1 MLSLKG
7 TVTCAAASAAL
18 VGKPAS
24 SPVIRTMLPHPC
36 FFARPN
42 KPTVARWVGSEKN
55 RSTMSGWT
63 EASLRSA
70 ASWQA
75 FKEGKSLLDG
85 GMVVEAKAATSGWHG
100 IVRMGKRLM
109 KVTVIVKSPTNLDTT
124 CPCSDNQRSGA
135 VCCHAVASGLA
146 ALKPA
151 TSPMVTPT
159 PAPQPSPAV
168 SVPWQV
174 LLPLNWRDALT
185 RGKLAATLAVA
196 SGSEISP
203 ADDRLNFW
211 LAKEGVVKKEILS
224 LNLDGGRVPAFLESI
239 ADHPRL
245 AAGKDRLTIQI
256 RSGERLQL
264 SAADHRQDQIQLVPN
279 PASGPWI
286 EIGGSF
292 WKISEDTVV
301 RVGEGSIPAD
311 LAGTL
316 SELAHGKSV
325 KIPTQRF
332 FNHLNSWQEWLHF
345 PEGSWLD
352 SLHFIQARA
361 VFELSLE
368 GSLQHLEAQL
378 SVRYGAAP
386 LVPPGLGKVVGL
398 PRLSGDHCEVRDLAL
413 EEKAVGRLS
422 RAGFEVENFSSGR
435 WVMKGEPAILDFL
448 TQSLPHLREE
458 WTVTEG
464 ERFGHIQKQVAVVS
478 PKIVILGSGEDWLSF
493 DLSFQT
499 SDGVSIPSAVVR
511 SLLRAGKGSGAAAGG
526 RRLIISDDIASV
538 IDPLFSDLDLRQE
551 NGHFLASAR
560 SGELIREIQK
570 KISKSQTT
578 SSQQVL
584 FTFNSPP
591 TLLAELRP
599 YQSNGAG
606 WMLDRVQRFGGAL
619 LADDMGLGKTVQ
631 TIALIERLFE
641 SSDKDS
647 GVVMVVATASLLGN
661 WKAEFARFAPTRM
674 VRILHG
680 VNRDAERSRIQSGDV
695 ILTSYGTLARDL
707 ASHLKR
713 DYRAVVVDEASL
725 MRNPDTDHAKAISKL
740 RATCRIAL
748 TGTPI
753 ENGVKDLWSIF
764 RFIQP
769 GWLGGREEFK
779 DRYEMPLVTGESPGA
794 VIERLRLKISPFLLR
809 RTKEQVA
816 PELPSKL
823 FIDEFCDLSPDQQ
836 AVYKELLMEGRKRVD
851 AIADSG
857 NKGAARMQMLT
868 ALLRLRQT
876 CCDLALL
883 GNERFNQLLVARRS
897 AKLQRLLE
905 LIEEAINGNHRMLIF
920 SQFQKQLLEIQK
932 SISERGW
939 TCLRLDGQSRNR
951 QQLVDKFQQADGPPV
966 FLISLKAGGYGLN
979 LTAADT
985 VVHFDPWWNPA
996 AEAQATDRAHR
1007 IGQTRPVTVY
1017 RLLTRGTVE
1026 EKVVRL
1032 QAKKR
1037 ELSSVIDE
1045 NGAGDAAGWSM
1056 EELESM
1062 LG

>member
-1 MLSLKG
+1 
-7 TVTCAAASAAL
+7 
-18 VGKPAS
+18 
-24 SPVIRTMLPHPC
+24 
-36 FFARPN
+36 
-42 KPTVARWVGSEKN
+42 
-55 RSTMSGWT
+55 MSGWT
-63 EASLRSA
+63 EATIRAA

-75 FKEGKSLLDG
+75 FKEGKGLYEA
-85 GMVVEAKAATSGWHG
+85 GMVAEAKAGATGWQA
-100 IVRMGKRLM
+100 IVKVGKRMM
-109 KVTVIVKSPTNLDTT
+109 KVSVTVKSPTNLDTQ
-124 CPCSDNQRSGA
+124 CPCSDNQRSGS
-135 VCCHAVASGLA
+135 VCAHAVASGLA
-146 ALKPA
+146 ALKPVSA
-151 TSPMVTPT
+151 KPLQASVSK
-159 PAPQPSPAV
+159 AAV
-168 SVPWQV
+168 PVLAAVPWQI

-185 RGKLAATLAVA
+185 RGKFAATLAIS

-203 ADDRLNFW
+203 ADDRLNAW
-211 LAKEGVVKKEILS
+211 LAKESIVRKDILTIS
-224 LNLDGGRVPAFLESI
+224 LDGPRVPAFLESI
-239 ADHPRL
+239 AEHPRL
-245 AAGKDRLTIQI
+245 AAGKDRLLIQI
-256 RSGERLQL
+256 RSGERLRL
-264 SAADHRQDQIQLVPN
+264 SASHHRQDQVQLVPD
-279 PASGPWI
+279 PESGPWI

-292 WKISEDTVV
+292 WQIGEDSVA
-301 RVGEGSIPAD
+301 RVGEGKIPAE
-311 LAGTL
+311 LAAALGTL
-316 SELAHGKSV
+316 AQGKSV
-325 KIPTQRF
+325 EIPSQQF
-332 FNHLNSWQEWLHF
+332 FNHLDSWQEWLHF

-352 SLHFIQARA
+352 SLHFIQASA
-361 VFELSLE
+361 IFELTLE

-378 SVRYGAAP
+378 SVRYGSAP
-386 LVPPGLGKVVGL
+386 PVPPGLGKVDGL
-398 PRLSGDHCEVRDLAL
+398 PRLVGDHCEVRDLGR
-413 EEKAVGRLS
+413 EEKAAGRLM

-435 WVMKGEPAILDFL
+435 WVMKGESSILDFL
-448 TQSLPHLREE
+448 TQALPALRKE
-458 WTVTEG
+458 WSVTEG
-464 ERFGHIQKQVAVVS
+464 ERFGHVQKQVAVVS
-478 PKIVILGSGEDWLSF
+478 PKIEIIGSGEDWLSF

-499 SDGVSIPSAVVR
+499 GDGVTIPAAEVR
-511 SLLRAGKGSGAAAGG
+511 RLLRAGKGSGASAGG

-551 NGHFLASAR
+551 NGRFIASAR
-560 SGELIREIQK
+560 SGELIREIRN
-570 KISKSQTT
+570 KINKSQNEND
-578 SSQQVL
+578 SVVS
-584 FTFNSPP
+584 FTFDSPA
-591 TLLAELRP
+591 TLQAELRP
-599 YQSNGAG
+599 YQALGAG
-606 WMLDRVQRFGGAL
+606 WMCDRVQRFGGAL

-641 SSDKDS
+641 ESNSDS

-661 WKAEFARFAPTRM
+661 WRAEFARFAPARR

-680 VNRDAERSRIQSGDV
+680 ASRDAERDKVQAGEV

-707 ASHLKR
+707 AYHLKR

-725 MRNPDTDHAKAISKL
+725 MRNPDTDHAKAVSKL
-740 RATCRIAL
+740 RATSRIAL

-769 GWLGGREEFK
+769 GWLGGREDFK
-779 DRYEMPLVTGESPGA
+779 DRYEQPLAAGESPGA

-836 AVYKELLMEGRKRVD
+836 SVYKELLIEGRKRVD

-876 CCDLALL
+876 CCDLSLL
-883 GNERFNQLLVARRS
+883 GNDRFDRLVVPRRS

-905 LIEEAINGNHRMLIF
+905 LIEEAVNGNHRMLIF
-920 SQFQKQLLEIQK
+920 SQFQKQLLEIEK
-932 SISERGW
+932 CISERGW
-939 TCLRLDGQSRNR
+939 ESLRLDGQSRNR
-951 QQLVDKFQQADGPPV
+951 QQLVDKFQQSDGPPV

-1037 ELSSVIDE
+1037 ELASAIDE

-1056 EELESM
+1056 DDLESM
-1062 LG
+1062 LSPD